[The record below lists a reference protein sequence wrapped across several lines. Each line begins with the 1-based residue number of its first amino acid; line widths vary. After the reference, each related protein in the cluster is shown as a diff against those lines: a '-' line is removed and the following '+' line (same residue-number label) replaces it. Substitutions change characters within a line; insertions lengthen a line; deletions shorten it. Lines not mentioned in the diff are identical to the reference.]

1 MENWFDYFKD
11 RRFVPIFFVTLVVL
25 FVGPLILGI
34 LFKIA
39 DDYNLLNY
47 WPLALIGTGLWLVIL
62 VRLAIAD
69 MRARRRGRYEMSPLS
84 RDERCKARSKLK
96 SGMNSLK
103 RPAPRAP
110 DTDLKY

>member
-11 RRFVPIFFVTLVVL
+11 RRFVPIFFVTLL
-25 FVGPLILGI
+25 ALCVGPLILGI

-39 DDYNLLNY
+39 DGYNLLNY
-47 WPLALIGTGLWLVIL
+47 WPLAVIGTGLWLL
-62 VRLAIAD
+62 VLTRRVIAD
-69 MRARRRGRYEMSPLS
+69 MRARRRGRHEILPLS
-84 RDERCKARSKLK
+84 RDERCKARSKLQ

-103 RPAPRAP
+103 HPAPRAP

>member
-11 RRFVPIFFVTLVVL
+11 RRYVPIFFVTLLAL

-34 LFKIA
+34 FFKIA
-39 DDYNLLNY
+39 ADNDLLNY
-47 WPLALIGTGLWLVIL
+47 WPLAAIATGLWLL
-62 VRLAIAD
+62 VLTRCAIAD
-69 MRARRRGRYEMSPLS
+69 TRARRRGRNKISPLS
-84 RDERCKARSKLK
+84 RDERTKARSKLQ